1 MVLQNHFI
9 IGEDF
14 IEEDNVCLILGDNI
28 FHGDGFISNINN
40 AKNLS
45 NGFSSIF
52 GVSVQNPESFGV
64 IEFDEKQKCNKY
76 F

>member
-1 MVLQNHFI
+1 M
-9 IGEDF
+9 D
-14 IEEDNVCLILGDNI
+14 
-28 FHGDGFISNINN
+28 FISNINT
-40 AKNLS
+40 AKKDLS

-64 IEFDEKQKCNKY
+64 IEFDEKNNIIKY